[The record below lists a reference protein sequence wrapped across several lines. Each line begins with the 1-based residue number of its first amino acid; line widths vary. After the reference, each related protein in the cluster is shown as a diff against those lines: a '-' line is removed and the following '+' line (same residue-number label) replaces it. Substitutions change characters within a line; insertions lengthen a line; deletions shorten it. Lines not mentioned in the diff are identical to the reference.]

1 MTDSLGLKRTRRQKN
16 QRFYTLLIG
25 LTMLG
30 LATALVL
37 NALEDSIVFFYSPS
51 DLRERN
57 ISSEQRIRVGGLV
70 ELGSWKKAKSETAHE
85 FTVTDGKNKIT
96 AMFYGILPDLF
107 REGQGVIAEG
117 RLKNEG
123 LFIAEEVLAKH
134 DEKYM
139 PREVADALK
148 KSGHWNQNA
157 GSSKSP
163 EELK

>member
-1 MTDSLGLKRTRRQKN
+1 MTDTLALKRTRRQKS
-16 QRFYTLLIG
+16 QRFYTLLLG

-51 DLRERN
+51 DLRARN
-57 ISSEQRIRVGGLV
+57 ISPEQRIRVGGLV
-70 ELGSWKKAKSETAHE
+70 ELGSWKTAESQTAHE

-96 AMFYGILPDLF
+96 AIFNGILPDLF

-148 KSGHWNQNA
+148 KSGHWNENA
-157 GSSKSP
+157 GTDGNPK
-163 EELK
+163 ETK

>member
-1 MTDSLGLKRTRRQKN
+1 MTDSLGLKRTRRQKS
-16 QRFYTLLIG
+16 QRVYTLLFG

-51 DLRERN
+51 DLRERS
-57 ISSEQRIRVGGLV
+57 ISPEQRIRVGGLV
-70 ELGSWKKAKSETAHE
+70 ELGSWKKAKSQTVHE

-96 AMFYGILPDLF
+96 ATFNGILPDLF

-117 RLKNEG
+117 RLKNNR

-134 DEKYM
+134 DENYM

-148 KSGHWNQNA
+148 KSGHWNK
-157 GSSKSP
+157 GSGSRRSSGEPK
-163 EELK
+163 

>member
-1 MTDSLGLKRTRRQKN
+1 MTNSLGLKRTRRQKS
-16 QRFYTLLIG
+16 QRFYTLLLG

-37 NALEDSIVFFYSPS
+37 NALEDSIIFFYSPS
-51 DLRERN
+51 DLRERT
-57 ISSEQRIRVGGLV
+57 ISPEQRIRVGGLV
-70 ELGSWKKAKSETAHE
+70 ELGSWKTAKSEKAHE
-85 FTVTDGKNKIT
+85 FIVTDGKNKIT
-96 AMFYGILPDLF
+96 AIFNGILPDLF

-148 KSGHWNQNA
+148 KSGHWSQNA
-157 GSSKSP
+157 GSRRSP
-163 EELK
+163 EEPK